1 MTGQLGIAEGGT
13 KADDDSTRLR
23 NRDERGYREMA
34 LIKFMASPVGRG
46 ARIILGLVLIVL
58 GFGVIGGT
66 GGIALGVV
74 GVVPIAMGVL
84 NACILAPV
92 FGCSLRGAPR

>member
-1 MTGQLGIAEGGT
+1 
-13 KADDDSTRLR
+13 
-23 NRDERGYREMA
+23 MA